1 MKTESDYEQEFNKII
16 NSNKTETDIDT
27 DINNVLKNE
36 EQIKLRT
43 GNGPLEKF
51 KEDIADL
58 IGMLK
63 AYKNKTYNP
72 SLKSLITIAG
82 TLIYIFSPLD
92 LVPDIIP
99 IMGLID
105 DASITALCLASIKSD
120 IERFREQQK
129 K

>member
-36 EQIKLRT
+36 EQIKIRT
-43 GNGPLEKF
+43 ENGPLEKF
-51 KEDIADL
+51 KDDITDL

-63 AYKNKTYNP
+63 AYKNNTFAP
-72 SLKSLITIAG
+72 SLKTLITIAG